1 MQFRIDISYQLRF
14 NNNVSPN
21 TSCVQNIYQHVQEK
35 VLRYVSFII
44 AVILLFLCFGGK
56 VFIYVTKI

>member
-14 NNNVSPN
+14 NNNVSLN

-35 VLRYVSFII
+35 ILRYVSFII
-44 AVILLFLCFGGK
+44 AVILLFLCFWGK